1 MRFLK
6 TFNFYTIIKFFFGLI
21 FVNYF
26 YFSTRLSLREN
37 SWIAGDWLM
46 NYEAGIV
53 RRGLSGEFILLL
65 KNITTINVTYILIF
79 IQTILFGFFL
89 YLFYKILK
97 KKQINLLICFL
108 IFSPVTFLFSFYDPL
123 TVGRKE
129 IIFILF
135 YTYYISNLEKNKIP
149 TIMSNLIYF
158 IIGLTFVLIH
168 EIFIFFSTFFL
179 FTKFFYLSRN
189 ILEKKIY
196 KFSNEFLLL
205 IGCAIGIILL
215 VFFSSENPNIKELIC
230 NRLLENGLTDEICK
244 GALNEVVFS
253 KYLHSYKGFGI
264 IDYIINYNYLKT
276 YSISLLMFFTPL
288 TIFFYLQRHWA
299 KDIQISFIFLISQL
313 FFLLFIF
320 VVVNDWGRYLNT
332 YFLFVLIF
340 TSFFF
345 LRDRNLTK
353 SNINLKNLTLL
364 TLIILYSSSW
374 HMPHCCQKNLGSGLI
389 NFKERIFYRINNP
402 TNFDDFSRDFIIRFL
417 KIIEKN

>member
-1 MRFLK
+1 MK
-6 TFNFYTIIKFFFGLI
+6 
-21 FVNYF
+21 
-26 YFSTRLSLREN
+26 
-37 SWIAGDWLM
+37 
-46 NYEAGIV
+46 
-53 RRGLSGEFILLL
+53 
-65 KNITTINVTYILIF
+65 
-79 IQTILFGFFL
+79 
-89 YLFYKILK
+89 
-97 KKQINLLICFL
+97 
-108 IFSPVTFLFSFYDPL
+108 FLF
-123 TVGRKE
+123 
-129 IIFILF
+129 
-135 YTYYISNLEKNKIP
+135 
-149 TIMSNLIYF
+149 
-158 IIGLTFVLIH
+158 
-168 EIFIFFSTFFL
+168 FFSTFFL

-205 IGCAIGIILL
+205 VGCAIGIILL